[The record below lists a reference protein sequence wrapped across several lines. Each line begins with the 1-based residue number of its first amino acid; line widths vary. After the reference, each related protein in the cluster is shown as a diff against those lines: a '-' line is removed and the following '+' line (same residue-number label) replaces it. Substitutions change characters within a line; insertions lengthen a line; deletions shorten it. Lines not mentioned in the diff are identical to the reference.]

1 MSNYLISAGEYLQPF
16 KTIKYK
22 KDLFHFIRF
31 LLICHFPVFI
41 FISSTKLIAQTSSSQ
56 IVESISVVEGLSHNT
71 VHSILQDHKGFLWF
85 ATEDG
90 LNKYNGYEFFIY
102 RNNPSDSLSLSDNF
116 IWCLYLDSNN
126 QIWIGTNNG
135 GLNKYN
141 YETGKFEVFSAGA
154 ENSVNSNSIRTIFED
169 SNGNL
174 WIGTE
179 NGGLNKFEKQSSLV
193 KHYKFNPSLNSISN
207 NNVKAITEDSKGNIW
222 IGTDNGLNKFDPN
235 TKLFEHFFS
244 SPGED
249 GLSSNY
255 VWSLLW
261 DSKERLWIG
270 TNEGGV
276 NIYDGKTFKRITSDI
291 KNKNAIPNQNV
302 TSILEDK
309 EGNIWIS
316 TEGGLA
322 KYITKDNKTVWYLS
336 DPFDINSMTNNFI
349 RTIFQ
354 DRTGVYWIGT
364 VGTGVNKLMES
375 YKTLKTYQ
383 HNPSRKSSLSH
394 NMIRSIYEDKQERI
408 WIGTLGGGLNL
419 MNDDGSFRKF
429 RADGSANSIS
439 SDAVSTILQDSRNI
453 YWIGTWGGGLNK
465 MIFDQNNTPR
475 FSVFNKNKSEMKLSS
490 TIIQALNEDKF
501 GNLWIGTEGGLDYY
515 IFDQDRLEHFQ
526 SGSNLSNT
534 LSDNRIQ
541 SNCILIDNDENVWV
555 GTWNG
560 LNKISSSGENFNSY
574 LQNIKI
580 ESYYYDSYNHNS
592 LSDNRIIS
600 LFLDNKNI
608 LWIGTH
614 GGGLN
619 KLDLSD
625 PGEYNFIS
633 YSEKDGLPSN
643 VIYGILNDNE
653 GNIWISTNNGL
664 SKFNPST
671 GEFRNYDES
680 DGLQSNQF
688 FWGASCRAKSGRLY
702 FGGVNGV
709 NSFIPYE
716 LRDNP
721 HIPPVHITGI
731 HLFNKPVTIDDSSSV
746 LKKTVIESDIIELNY
761 DNYIIGFEFVSL
773 DFVNS
778 NKNLYS
784 YMLEGFDNDWTQPG
798 NRRFV
803 TYTNISDGEYV
814 FKVQGS
820 NNDGI
825 WNTEGAS
832 IRIIIE
838 SPFWKTWWF
847 GILATI
853 TLTGLIVFF
862 ISYRVKQL
870 LSFERLRTKIAA
882 DLHDN
887 IGSSLT
893 EISILSEV
901 ISTKI
906 GDEKEDVKRSLK
918 LISDNS
924 RELIDKMTD
933 IVWLVN
939 PKRDSLYD
947 LILRLEDRYSE
958 ILSQTNISFKS
969 ENLRALEKVSLSME
983 HRQHIYLIFKEAIN
997 NSITHSKCSEIV
1009 LNANQKGRSIVIH
1022 LRDNGKGFDTNNK
1035 TLGNGLENMKRRA
1048 EKIGGKLTITSVN
1061 NQGTE
1066 IQFVGNIK

>member
-1 MSNYLISAGEYLQPF
+1 MNTYLITSGYFLHKSKIEKYEKHPYLITSFSVLLFLVLVFLIFP
-16 KTIKYK
+16 KKY
-22 KDLFHFIRF
+22 F
-31 LLICHFPVFI
+31 
-41 FISSTKLIAQTSSSQ
+41 AQSSSSQ
-56 IVESISVVEGLSHNT
+56 IVESISVVQGLSHNT

-90 LNKYNGYEFFIY
+90 LNRYDGYEFYIY
-102 RNNPSDSLSLSDNF
+102 RNNPADSFSLSDNF
-116 IWCLYLDSNN
+116 IWCLYLDSQN

-141 YETGKFEVFSAGA
+141 YDTDKFEVYSTAKTR
-154 ENSVNSNSIRTIFED
+154 SVNNNSIRAIFED
-169 SNGNL
+169 SIGNL
-174 WIGTE
+174 WVGTE
-179 NGGLNKFEKQSSLV
+179 GGGLNKFEKRTGIV
-193 KHYKFNPSLNSISN
+193 KYYKYNPALNSISN
-207 NNVKAITEDSKGNIW
+207 DNVKAITEDSSGNIW
-222 IGTDNGLNKFDPN
+222 IGTDNGLNKYDPE
-235 TKLFEHFFS
+235 TKLFYHYFS
-244 SPGED
+244 SESSD

-261 DSKERLWIG
+261 DSKNRLWIG

-276 NIYDGKTFKRITSDI
+276 NIFDGKKFTRISNDTSE
-291 KNKNAIPNQNV
+291 KKAIPNQNV
-302 TSILEDK
+302 TSILEDT

-322 KYITKDNKTVWYLS
+322 KYIVKKDNIVWYLS
-336 DPFDINSMTNNFI
+336 DPFDINSMANNFI

-354 DRTGVYWIGT
+354 DKTGIYWIGT
-364 VGTGVNKLMES
+364 VGTGVNKLMEP
-375 YKTLKTYQ
+375 YKILKTYQ

-394 NMIRSIYEDKQERI
+394 NMIRSIFEDKKERI

-419 MNDDGSFRKF
+419 MNGDGMFTKF
-429 RADGSANSIS
+429 RADGSPGSLS
-439 SDAVSTILQDSRNI
+439 SDAVSTIFQDSRNI
-453 YWIGTWGGGLNK
+453 YWIGTWGGGLNR
-465 MIFDQNNTPR
+465 MIFTENGSAR
-475 FSVFNKNKSEMKLSS
+475 FTTLSKYNPNLSLSS
-490 TIIQALNEDKF
+490 TIIQAINEDKF

-515 IFDQDRLEHFQ
+515 IIDKGIIERFQ
-526 SGSNLSNT
+526 SGNGDNKS

-541 SNCILIDNDENVWV
+541 SNCILIDNEENIWV

-560 LNKISSSGENFNSY
+560 LNKISSSGNELSAYLENIN
-574 LQNIKI
+574 I
-580 ESYYYDSYNHNS
+580 ESFFNDPYDENS

-600 LFLDNKNI
+600 LFLDEDNI

-619 KLDLSD
+619 KLDLNSND
-625 PGEYNFIS
+625 NYEFVS

-653 GNIWISTNNGL
+653 GNLWISTNNGL
-664 SKFNPST
+664 SKFTPADE
-671 GEFRNYDES
+671 EFRNYDES

-688 FWGASCRAKSGRLY
+688 FWGASCKAKSGRLY

-709 NSFIPYE
+709 NSFLPEE
-716 LRDNP
+716 LKDNP
-721 HIPPVHITGI
+721 HIPPVHITGLQ
-731 HLFNKPVTIDDSSSV
+731 LFNKPVTIDDSLSV
-746 LKKTVIESDIIELNY
+746 LSKSIIESNVIELDY
-761 DNYIIGFEFVSL
+761 DNYIIGFEFVAL

-778 NKNLYS
+778 EKNLYR
-784 YMLEGFDNDWTQPG
+784 YKLEGFDNDWTQPG
-798 NRRFV
+798 RRRFV
-803 TYTNISDGEYV
+803 NYTDISDGEYV

-820 NNDGI
+820 NNDGL
-825 WNTEGAS
+825 WNLEGAS
-832 IRIIIE
+832 LRIIIE

-847 GILATI
+847 IIITIL
-853 TLTGLIVFF
+853 TLTGLVVYL

-870 LSFERLRTKIAA
+870 LSLERLRTKIAA

-901 ISTKI
+901 IATKI
-906 GDEKEDVKRSLK
+906 DNEKEDVKRSLK
-918 LISDNS
+918 LISENS

-997 NSITHSKCSEIV
+997 NSITHGNCTEII

-1022 LRDNGKGFDTNNK
+1022 LRDNGIGFDPNK
-1035 TLGNGLENMKRRA
+1035 KSHGNGLENMKRRA
-1048 EKIGGKLTITSVN
+1048 EKIGGKLTITSSV